1 MGIVEGPMQIELVD
15 TMEQCIS
22 CGVTY
27 GLQKFY
33 LSAVYGCNEGIDR
46 RRLWSYLNSLKGSFS
61 QHPWLVAGDFNVI
74 AQAIE
79 SSKFNGSQGLN
90 LFSKEFIECLQNIA
104 AFDHASSGPL
114 FT

>member
-1 MGIVEGPMQIELVD
+1 MKAIHKKHFQGWSMVHNYADNACNGRIWVLWRGPMQIELVD

-22 CGVTY
+22 CGVTS

-61 QHPWLVAGDFNVI
+61 
-74 AQAIE
+74 
-79 SSKFNGSQGLN
+79 
-90 LFSKEFIECLQNIA
+90 
-104 AFDHASSGPL
+104 
-114 FT
+114 